1 MVWTGHITIDRVAS
15 FLSSALRMT
24 RECVNRRSLSRNHSG
39 AYRPEKNGT
48 FRDTPP
54 GVCQQ
59 NSGWQVELRLPKYV
73 LTSPTR
79 TTLERANL
87 AHFSPTGSLEKRGI
101 VQCRLIGR
109 QSVRDRIPSVHTIVS
124 TTYRVDDFRLCP
136 RTCHRFSYVLVG
148 IAAAL
153 P

>member
-1 MVWTGHITIDRVAS
+1 
-15 FLSSALRMT
+15 MT
-24 RECVNRRSLSRNHSG
+24 VDGDGTEQNHSG

-48 FRDTPP
+48 FCDTPP

-59 NSGWQVELRLPKYV
+59 NPRWQVELRLAKYV

-79 TTLERANL
+79 TTRERANL

-109 QSVRDRIPSVHTIVS
+109 QSSIL
-124 TTYRVDDFRLCP
+124 VDP
-136 RTCHRFSYVLVG
+136 FSSLHQKCVAWILSG
-148 IAAAL
+148 
-153 P
+153 